1 MNFLYTKVSTA
12 LASQSSV
19 SDSLSHIEEQQNAL
33 SKTLDSYEG
42 VVKDILNVGAGRQ
55 GGGMNV
61 SGRAVDLGVASRER
75 DNRCVFLMLFIW
87 DVRGWVWVRRVP
99 AVPPIEEVVSSPW
112 YERSRQSHE
121 IGFL

>member
-1 MNFLYTKVSTA
+1 MKRYWSLSFCTLSSLTTRVVTSSLLTRTSTAQMNFLYTKVSTA

-75 DNRCVFLMLFIW
+75 DNRCVYLMSCI
-87 DVRGWVWVRRVP
+87 
-99 AVPPIEEVVSSPW
+99 
-112 YERSRQSHE
+112 
-121 IGFL
+121 